1 MHRHVGEGERG
12 MTTIAGLECVGLTGL
27 RGPLAFI
34 DAVPGLSFHDQVE
47 LEGADGATSSGR
59 VLDLSERAAVIEIF
73 GATDGLALRNTRL
86 RFRGS
91 PLKLGVG
98 RELLGRVFDGLGRPR
113 DGLPPPLV
121 VEERPIEGAA
131 INPCRREYPRDFL
144 ETGVSAI
151 DLLMSVVLGQKLP
164 IFTEA
169 GLPHDTLALQIVR
182 QARAPGVEAFAIVF
196 AALGL
201 PRAVAGRY
209 EDAFRTSGALGR
221 MVAFMNLADDPAAE
235 RLITPRCALTAAE
248 YLAFNCGMHV
258 LVILHDITNYG
269 ESLRE
274 VSAARGEVPSRKGY
288 PGYLYSDLASI
299 FERAG
304 RIKGRAGS
312 LTQIPIVT
320 MPSGDIT
327 HPIPDLTGY
336 VTEGQIVLDRGLDR
350 RGIYPPIAVLPS
362 LSRLMSDGIGANRT
376 RDDHEHVARQLYA
389 ACARVERARSL
400 ESIIGR
406 DELSDDERRYLS
418 FGRLFEASFLRQDA
432 NEPRPIERTLTDAW
446 RLLATLP
453 ASELTRVPTAM
464 IERYLPAVDREPA
477 ATSAELA

>member
-1 MHRHVGEGERG
+1 MSLL
-12 MTTIAGLECVGLTGL
+12 AGVEYVGLTGL
-27 RGPLAFI
+27 RGPLAFVEP
-34 DAVPGLSFHDQVE
+34 VPGLAFHDHVE
-47 LEGADGATSSGR
+47 LVASDGRVSSGQ
-59 VLDLSERAAVIEIF
+59 VLDLSEQAAVIEIF
-73 GATDGLALRNTRL
+73 GATDGLRLHDTRL
-86 RFRGS
+86 RFHGS
-91 PLKLGVG
+91 PLRLGVG
-98 RELLGRVFDGLGRPR
+98 RELLGRVFDGVGRPR
-113 DGLPPPLV
+113 DAMPPPRIC
-121 VEERPIEGAA
+121 EERPIEGAA

-151 DLLMSVVLGQKLP
+151 DLLTSVVLGQKLP

-169 GLPHDTLALQIVR
+169 GLAHDDLVLQILR
-182 QARAPGVEAFAIVF
+182 HARAPGVEAFAVVF

-201 PRAVAGRY
+201 PRAVALRY
-209 EDAFRTSGALGR
+209 DEAFRAGGALGR

-248 YLAFNCGMHV
+248 YLAFDCGMHV

-304 RIKGRAGS
+304 RIKGRPGS

-336 VTEGQIVLDRGLDR
+336 VTEGQIVLDRGLAR

-362 LSRLMSDGIGANRT
+362 LSRLMGDGIGEGRT
-376 RDDHEHVARQLYA
+376 REDHEHVAGQLYA

-406 DELSDDERRYLS
+406 EELSDDERRYLH
-418 FGRLFEASFLRQDA
+418 FGELFEATLLRQDA
-432 NEPRPIERTLTDAW
+432 HQARTIAETLSRAW
-446 RLLATLP
+446 QLLGSLP
-453 ASELTRVPTAM
+453 AGDLTRMPTALL
-464 IERYLPAVDREPA
+464 EQYLPKPDARPVPAGAVLP
-477 ATSAELA
+477 